1 MRDERKFE
9 IKSRMAEY
17 LQSKGIDV
25 SKHFLCLVHE
35 DHKPSMSFKNNRIK
49 CFSCGW
55 SGDIFDLI
63 RQEYGLKEHKEIFK
77 KAEAIFE
84 STQLPSEARK
94 RSTQYQDIPKQKKN
108 YTAYFKRVQSQ
119 LRQTD
124 YLLKRG
130 VSYETAERY
139 GVGFDPNFRFSM
151 NGPTTPAII
160 LFTGQHSFT
169 VRNTLPQV
177 DEGERV
183 RKIGGCPL
191 YLGGMLSKADRPL
204 IVTEGEIDALSVWE
218 VGGCAMALG
227 SVTNA
232 VLLVN
237 RIAQERPR
245 VRIVL
250 SLDNDESGRAATARV
265 ASELSALN
273 IDFTVC
279 NISGEYNDPSEALQF
294 NREAFT
300 KAVREI
306 YSGK

>member
-1 MRDERKFE
+1 MKDDRKLE

-63 RQEYGLKEHKEIFK
+63 GLEYGLKDYKEVFK
-77 KAEAIFE
+77 KAESLFE
-84 STQLPSEARK
+84 SAQLPSEARK
-94 RSTQYQDIPKQKKN
+94 PSTQYQDIPKQKKN
-108 YTAYFKRVQSQ
+108 YTAYFRRVQSQ

-177 DEGERV
+177 GEVDRV

-218 VGGCAMALG
+218 AGGCAMALG
-227 SVTNA
+227 TTNNDELF
-232 VLLVN
+232 VK
-237 RIAQERPR
+237 R
-245 VRIVL
+245 VAELKPSIRLVL
-250 SLDNDESGRAATARV
+250 SLDNDESGRAATVRI